1 MNKINREKLKKI
13 AGKYYDELDGIFTD
27 TEAWFLFRTVAFL
40 ETFGWMCLLF
50 GIYAASNDWPY
61 GDSYVAVG
69 GTIHGLLF
77 LAYNFIVI
85 FAHRSLGWSIKKF
98 VIALIVS
105 NIPFGALVFE
115 QYIARERNR
124 FSHNSTK

>member
-1 MNKINREKLKKI
+1 MNKTNRSKLKKI
-13 AGKYYDELDGIFTD
+13 ARKYYDELDGIFTD
-27 TEAWFLFRTVAFL
+27 KEAWFLFRTVAFL
-40 ETFGWMCLLF
+40 ETFGWLCLLF
-50 GIYAASNDWPY
+50 GIYATSNDWLY

-98 VIALIVS
+98 IVALAVS
-105 NIPFGALVFE
+105 NVPFGALVFE
-115 QYIARERNR
+115 QYVARGRLRKN
-124 FSHNSTK
+124 